1 MGNPGTGKTSIARLL
16 GKFFKAIGLL
26 ENGHVIE
33 VDRADLV
40 GEYIGE
46 TAQKTDKVIN
56 QALGG
61 ILFIDEAYS
70 LKKDGGQDFGQEAID
85 IILKR
90 MEDYKNKFFV
100 IAAGYPLL
108 MQNFLESNPGLKSRF
123 THFFT
128 FEDYS
133 SEELTQIYK
142 IFASKEKYIISKE
155 TERFL
160 SESLEKNNNKSDESF
175 GNARFVRNLFNQ
187 SKIELSKRYQLLE
200 ESAKDFSTL
209 NSLTK
214 EDIRLAFSII
224 ENRSDSNV
232 HVKKVDKYLNE
243 INNLVGLDDV
253 KITFNKIIASL
264 KVERLKKG

>member
-1 MGNPGTGKTSIARLL
+1 
-16 GKFFKAIGLL
+16 
-26 ENGHVIE
+26 
-33 VDRADLV
+33 
-40 GEYIGE
+40 
-46 TAQKTDKVIN
+46 
-56 QALGG
+56 
-61 ILFIDEAYS
+61 
-70 LKKDGGQDFGQEAID
+70 
-85 IILKR
+85 
-90 MEDYKNKFFV
+90 
-100 IAAGYPLL
+100 

-133 SEELTQIYK
+133 PEELTLIYK
-142 IFASKEKYIISKE
+142 IFAGKEKYIISKE
-155 TERFL
+155 TEKFL
-160 SESLEKNNNKSDESF
+160 LESLEKNSSKSDESF

-224 ENRSDSNV
+224 ANRNDSNV
-232 HVKKVDKYLNE
+232 QVKKVDKYLHE

-253 KITFNKIIASL
+253 KITFNKSEIHAAAFLS
-264 KVERLKKG
+264 